1 MLDKKESCIRHFNE
15 NYRKPGHEL
24 FSSGINNVYR
34 YYKGILTHK
43 EIKKLLGSVEN
54 YTLLREYKRNTRNP
68 SYSHFKRYQIQI
80 DLIDIQSLSRWN
92 DGVKYLLS
100 AIDTFTR
107 KAIVKPCKDKKAG
120 TVLKAFKSILQ
131 QFGQYPVTLVADRG
145 AELRNRE
152 FISFCKLNKINFF
165 HNFTSV
171 HAAYVERFNRTFQN
185 LIYKYLA
192 EFERKRYIDKLDDF
206 LDSYN
211 NRYHRMINMSPNE
224 AELESNHIN
233 VAMAMGKYWSSRSMK
248 IGKITTIYQKGQLVR
263 IALQKTV
270 FHRGYNDQSNYEVFS
285 IYNIKK
291 NLGKPMYF
299 LETFDKKEK
308 IIGGFYEHELTAVN
322 SDIFRVE
329 KVLKTRKRKNIVEHF
344 VKWKGYGDDHNSW
357 IKATDVT
364 KLFDNKEEDD

>member
-1 MLDKKESCIRHFNE
+1 MDKKDSCIKHFNE

-24 FSSGINNVYR
+24 FSSGINNIYR
-34 YYKGILTHK
+34 YYKGVLTRN

-54 YTLLREYKRNTRNP
+54 YTLLREYKRYTRNP

-80 DLIDIQSLSRWN
+80 DLIDIQSLSQWN

-107 KAIVKPCKDKKAG
+107 KAIVKPCKDKKSS
-120 TVLKAFKSILQ
+120 TILSAFKSVLND
-131 QFGQYPVTLVADRG
+131 FGQYPVTLVADRG
-145 AELRNRE
+145 AEMRNRE
-152 FISFCKLNKINFF
+152 FISFCQSNKIRFF

-171 HAAYVERFNRTFQN
+171 HAAYVERFNRTIQN

-192 EFERKRYIDKLDDF
+192 EFETKRYIDKLDDF

-211 NRYHRMINMSPNE
+211 SRHHRMINMSPNE

-233 VAMAMGKYWSSRSMK
+233 VAMSMEKYWRSIRPK
-248 IGKITTIYQKGQLVR
+248 VGKISPKYQKGQLVR
-263 IALQKTV
+263 IALQKTI

-285 IYNIKK
+285 IYNIKS

-299 LETFDKKEK
+299 LETYDKKEK
-308 IIGGFYEHELTAVN
+308 IIGGFYENELTAVN

-344 VKWKGYGDDHNSW
+344 VKWKGYDESYNSW

-364 KLFDNKEEDD
+364 QLFNNKENDV